1 MPYEDDDGGGGG
13 SDDVIAMIN
22 IGLKYCRWE
31 K

>member
-13 SDDVIAMIN
+13 SDEVIAMIN
-22 IGLKYCRWE
+22 TGLKYCRWE